1 MIIHSKFNHK
11 YLFGDTMKLYY
22 TPGACS
28 LAPHIILQETNT
40 DYDLVKVDLATKIT
54 ENGDDFTKIN
64 PHGSVPLLV
73 LDNGDTLT
81 ETVAIIQYLADL
93 SPDSNLA
100 PENGTFERAKLYE
113 KLNYLTSELHKG
125 FSPLF
130 SDNSDEIKQKAKDNL
145 NQKFNYLDKILAEK
159 PYLLGDKYSVA
170 DVYLFVISNW
180 TKLTGIDLSQWVNV
194 STFSEKIAQRK
205 AVQKSMQAEGL
216 LA

>member
-1 MIIHSKFNHK
+1 
-11 YLFGDTMKLYY
+11 MKLYY

>member
-1 MIIHSKFNHK
+1 MDKK
-11 YLFGDTMKLYY
+11 YLW
-22 TPGACS
+22 
-28 LAPHIILQETNT
+28 N
-40 DYDLVKVDLATKIT
+40 
-54 ENGDDFTKIN
+54 
-64 PHGSVPLLV
+64 
-73 LDNGDTLT
+73 
-81 ETVAIIQYLADL
+81 
-93 SPDSNLA
+93 
-100 PENGTFERAKLYE
+100 E